1 MSTSALDSPVVV
13 DGIVSDEK
21 LAELLALQAEYPEL
35 DYKRALDLTTTEDA
49 VELAKDIGAMQVRG
63 GYIVIGVDGHCAPV
77 DDLDDA
83 DVRPFDEANLTPK
96 MLRWLPRPLELR
108 TRVADGDGHRVVLV
122 YVGRHLGGCAFFAA
136 DGQYEKRGSLV
147 VAFRQGDVFWRDGT
161 RSVRMSQEGLTEVIA
176 RRVAD
181 AKAAWHTEQ
190 HELRRQERLDLETAY
205 EGRRLI
211 EGPLGTVNL
220 DMDGRELSAAVLE
233 FLRRGDTIGLTHL
246 MNDAR
251 ARARS
256 FIDRDE
262 IETELGALLDKLAC
276 LAATFLQYEQTE
288 WFDRVIGLLVE
299 IYAMPLGEG
308 DALRFGYSTG
318 IDPTARAPR
327 VWLEIVE
334 RIFGLGALAVR
345 RRHWSTIRLLALRY
359 PERLTDYDRGWLRH
373 AITMVSRAQHL
384 QEQRDGRTVEVSL
397 LSLARNVVARL
408 ECLRPDGIS
417 GEDEMVLTSLAQFDF
432 LWNVVAIADAHEASG
447 RTFYPS
453 FARVRQ
459 DRIQPLADRLLT
471 DHSMRSALNV
481 ESDEALASALADVG
495 DAARSEGW
503 RYEGFRGWD
512 HTPVETFIAEHR
524 SADAGDD

>member
-1 MSTSALDSPVVV
+1 MSASVLGSPVVV

-21 LAELLALQAEYPEL
+21 LAELLALQTEYPEL
-35 DYKRALDLTTTEDA
+35 DYKRTLDLSTTEDA
-49 VELAKDIGAMQVRG
+49 VELAKDVGAMQVRG
-63 GYIVIGVDGHCAPV
+63 GYIVIGVDGHGAPV
-77 DDLDDA
+77 DNLDNA
-83 DVRPFDEANLTPK
+83 DMRPFDEASLTPK

-108 TRVADGDGHRVVLV
+108 TSVSERDGHRVVLV
-122 YVGRHLGGCAFFAA
+122 YVGRHLGGCAFFTA
-136 DGQYEKRGSLV
+136 DGQYEKRGRLV
-147 VAFRQGDVFWRDGT
+147 VAFRQGDVFWREGT
-161 RSVRMSQEGLTEVIA
+161 RSVRMTQDGLEHVIA

-181 AKAAWHTEQ
+181 ARAAWFTEQ
-190 HELRRQERLDLETAY
+190 HELRRQERVDLETAY

-220 DMDGRELSAAVLE
+220 DMDGRELSAAALE

-246 MNDAR
+246 MSDAR
-251 ARARS
+251 ARARA

-262 IETELGALLDKLAC
+262 IETELGDILDKLGC
-276 LAATFLQYEQTE
+276 LAATFLQYERPE

-299 IYAMPLGEG
+299 IYSMPLSEG

-345 RRHWSTIRLLALRY
+345 LRHWSTIRLLARQY

-373 AITMVSRAQHL
+373 AITMISRAEHL
-384 QEQRDGRTVEVSL
+384 QEERDGRTVEISL

-417 GEDEMVLTSLAQFDF
+417 AEDELVLTSLAQFDL

-459 DRIQPLADRLLT
+459 DRIQPAADRLLA
-471 DHSMRSALNV
+471 DLSMRSALNV

-495 DAARSEGW
+495 DVARSEGW
-503 RYEGFRGWD
+503 RYDGFRGWD
-512 HTPVETFIAEHR
+512 HTPVQTFIAEHR
-524 SADAGDD
+524 PAGGT